1 MKKAFLII
9 TFVLL
14 IIFAWTWPYIKEL
27 RHEGFT
33 FEIAY
38 YYFMGRP
45 DHTFDP
51 KDAAPQLDYS
61 KESSWASLPM
71 ISDEADLIP
80 AGEVGVDQL
89 NSQVDVFFVHP
100 TGYLKGKHWT
110 DPLEQESA
118 TKENTQWMMANQASV
133 FNGCCSIYAPH
144 YRQASL
150 YSYYDTEKVREEI
163 HAFVYQDVK
172 KAFEYFIKNYSNG
185 RPFVIASHS
194 QGTHH
199 SIRLLAEEID
209 GTDLYP
215 RMVGAYI
222 IGGEISKS
230 WMNKMND
237 IYICD
242 GSKELGCL
250 VHWDTINETLINKN
264 MPRFKNNVCVNPI
277 TWKNEGSLSNLT
289 DSKGA
294 VYISGNFAIDFIGD
308 DEPRGETFGPLEA
321 PIKQYVQAQCKNGIL
336 FASDQSGTRFQGFGG
351 SSGNYHGL
359 DFALF
364 YMDIRENAILKVKTY
379 LKSNTK

>member
-1 MKKAFLII
+1 MVLII
-9 TFVLL
+9 
-14 IIFAWTWPYIKEL
+14 
-27 RHEGFT
+27 
-33 FEIAY
+33 
-38 YYFMGRP
+38 
-45 DHTFDP
+45 
-51 KDAAPQLDYS
+51 QL
-61 KESSWASLPM
+61 
-71 ISDEADLIP
+71 
-80 AGEVGVDQL
+80 G
-89 NSQVDVFFVHP
+89 
-100 TGYLKGKHWT
+100 
-110 DPLEQESA
+110 
-118 TKENTQWMMANQASV
+118 
-133 FNGCCSIYAPH
+133 
-144 YRQASL
+144 
-150 YSYYDTEKVREEI
+150 
-163 HAFVYQDVK
+163 
-172 KAFEYFIKNYSNG
+172 
-185 RPFVIASHS
+185 
-194 QGTHH
+194 
-199 SIRLLAEEID
+199 LLAEEID

-242 GSKELGCL
+242 GPKELGCL

-264 MPRFKNNVCVNPI
+264 MPRFKNTVCVNPI
-277 TWKNEGSLSNLT
+277 TWKMKALCQTLLIQRELYF
-289 DSKGA
+289 

-336 FASDQSGTRFQGFGG
+336 FASLINQEQDFKDLAD